1 LRNRYPKE
9 YALLRA
15 ERGGEPYEQ
24 PEVFERGRSKV
35 RVGIAPVRTCA
46 ESRACGPIFGPRG
59 DHSITARGP
68 L

>member
-24 PEVFERGRSKV
+24 PEAFE
-35 RVGIAPVRTCA
+35 
-46 ESRACGPIFGPRG
+46 
-59 DHSITARGP
+59 
-68 L
+68 